1 MLKQNYQRDRSVN
14 LQALRQIWRFIRPY
28 QGDLIIALIG
38 MAVGTG
44 AMLGMVQGVRL
55 LVDHAFGQQD
65 TAGFERALMLLLV
78 LVLLMVV
85 SMYVRVVRFRMVGE
99 RAVADLRQS
108 VFNHLLRLDAGYFE
122 TRRVG
127 ELVARL
133 TADAAIMQQTLE
145 LALPIA
151 IRSTL
156 QLVGGM
162 ALLLVTSFKLTGLVL
177 LTVLVIMVLAI
188 AFGRRVRT
196 YGRDMQ
202 QQIADVGAHIE
213 QVIGGIRVVQGYV
226 QEMREQEAF
235 RTIIKRQMDLAW
247 AYNRARG
254 VFFSIVILSIFG
266 AITAVLWYGGMAVMH
281 GQMSPGTLLSFMV
294 YSIFVALGAGSLVE
308 VWSSVQ
314 AAAGASERML
324 DVLSAESNIADPVT
338 PKSLPTAT
346 NGRHL
351 VLDKVNFC
359 YPSRPE
365 QAALSNVSFT
375 AEPGQMVAVVGP
387 SGAGKSTLFQ
397 LLLRVYDP
405 QHGCLSIDSIPIQDL
420 ALSQLRQEIGL
431 VAQDVNLFNMTVA
444 DNIRYGRPEATD
456 EEVMNAAKLAQAH
469 DFIMELPDGYETL
482 VGERGVR
489 LSGGQRQRVAIAR
502 TVLCAPPVLLLD
514 EATSHLDAESEQKFQ
529 QALEVVMQNRTTLV
543 IAHRLATVQAAAK
556 IIVMDG
562 GKVVASGTH
571 QELLKQSPIYK
582 RLAELQFVTAAIDA
596 A

>member
-14 LQALRQIWRFIRPY
+14 LQALRQIWQFIRPY
-28 QGDLIIALIG
+28 RGDLIIALIG

-65 TAGFERALMLLLV
+65 TAGFERALTLLLV

-162 ALLLVTSFKLTGLVL
+162 ALLLVTSFKLTALVL
-177 LTVLVIMVLAI
+177 LTVLIIMVLAI

-213 QVIGGIRVVQGYV
+213 QVVGGIRVVQGYV

-235 RTIIKRQMDLAW
+235 RAIIKRQMDLAW

-254 VFFSIVILSIFG
+254 AFFSIVILSIFG

-294 YSIFVALGAGSLVE
+294 YSMFVALGAGSLVE

-324 DVLSAESNIADPVT
+324 DVLSAESVIADPAT
-338 PKSLPTAT
+338 PKSLPTAK

-351 VLDKVNFC
+351 VLDKVTFC

-365 QAALSNVSFT
+365 QAALSDVSFT
-375 AEPGQMVAVVGP
+375 VEPGQMVAVVGP

-405 QHGCLSIDSIPIQDL
+405 QQGCLSMDNIPIQDL

-456 EEVMNAAKLAQAH
+456 EEVMTAAKLAQAH
-469 DFIMELPDGYETL
+469 DFIMQLPEGYETF

-502 TVLCAPPVLLLD
+502 TVLCEPPVLLLD

-582 RLAELQFVTAAIDA
+582 RLAELQFVTAEIDA